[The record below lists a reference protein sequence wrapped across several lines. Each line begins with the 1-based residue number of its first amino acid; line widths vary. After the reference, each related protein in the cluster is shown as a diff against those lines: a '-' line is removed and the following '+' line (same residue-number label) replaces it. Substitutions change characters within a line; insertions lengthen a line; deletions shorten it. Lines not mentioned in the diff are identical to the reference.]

1 VDSSSLNSPLASAVF
16 TASHCS
22 SSSPPSSAFST
33 VRRRRTEAEHNRAQ
47 WRAAPSAHHWPPP
60 FPPLVLSLPLHLLH
74 FLLFTLHVN
83 SGEHLTTSLLRFHH
97 QPLLLLL
104 LLRLLHSSLSEEEEQ
119 KHSTIEH
126 NGEQIPQLTTDLRC
140 FHR

>member
-1 VDSSSLNSPLASAVF
+1 
-16 TASHCS
+16 
-22 SSSPPSSAFST
+22 
-33 VRRRRTEAEHNRAQ
+33 
-47 WRAAPSAHHWPPP
+47 
-60 FPPLVLSLPLHLLH
+60 
-74 FLLFTLHVN
+74 VN